1 MSRAGRNNNSN
12 PYSGSAKVK
21 ILQGRLRVSMKFD
34 TKRFQN
40 LIGLYSILLKRDL
53 KEVIREQGN
62 LFCKDMIRFSPPF
75 SGIGP
80 QASPDGYGFDG
91 KAKKQGMN
99 AVDRDVRKIFAPIAQ
114 ATPGQVAKYGN
125 LAIFQSWI
133 REKLKLP
140 LPRYPKAVFNKH
152 AKAGWFTQTDYENFK
167 KSQKKAVKEKAKF
180 VIGTTESTIKSI
192 HESIRGKP
200 RYRVTKGKIDG
211 LYFVDDFKVVER
223 YIKRVQARVGKLKSG
238 WYWAGVK
245 LGKMRTSF
253 LQTLPIDRMIFVN
266 RLEENNPNIRI
277 GSKEMATVL
286 PQSWSWLKMAKDHR
300 DFAIRNRVSHLI
312 ASNNNKKNLTAVI
325 AHMRTNPYKQLTNK

>member
-114 ATPGQVAKYGN
+114 AKAGQVARYGN

-152 AKAGWFTQTDYENFK
+152 AKAGWFNQTDFENFR
-167 KSQKKAVKEKAKF
+167 KSQKKSVEKARF
-180 VIGTTESTIKSI
+180 VLGTSEGTIKSI
-192 HESIRGKP
+192 HEKIRGKP

-211 LYFVDDFKVVER
+211 IYFVDDFKVVER

-312 ASNNNKKNLTAVI
+312 ASNSNKKNLTAVI